1 MFSGLGE
8 YLSNGEN
15 WVFLVFATMAIGGA
29 LYMISFTKVVHMVM
43 SAALTFVSLA
53 GIYFL
58 LEAEFVAVVQI
69 LIYAG
74 AISILMIFGIMMT
87 NHRSGDEGLTP
98 PLHTGTAF
106 VGVLVLFG
114 LLFFSIQ
121 NAVYK
126 VGATAFDPGE
136 DNTLELGMLFFNNYV
151 IPFELMSVLL
161 TVAFI
166 GAVIIAK
173 REEERP

>member
-1 MFSGLGE
+1 MFSGLGD

-29 LYMISFTKVVHMVM
+29 LYMISFTKVVHMVL

-87 NHRSGDEGLTP
+87 NHRSADEGLTP

-126 VGATAFDPGE
+126 VGAVTFDPGQ

-166 GAVIIAK
+166 GAVVIAK